1 MDPHQSTLRRNCN
14 SWNAINRNQLHLQTA
29 AGQLTWRLE
38 KLLTSNTHLNLEHL
52 TALLLLGVGAVLL
65 TLEGHTEYALFL
77 YGTLAG
83 YAFKNGVHT
92 NSAANPT
99 AKESSATGQ
108 TNQKPS
114 GAT

>member
-1 MDPHQSTLRRNCN
+1 M
-14 SWNAINRNQLHLQTA
+14 I
-29 AGQLTWRLE
+29 WRLE
-38 KLLTSNTHLNLEHL
+38 KLQTLNYEHL
-52 TALLLLGVGAVLL
+52 IALLLLGIGATLL
-65 TLEGHTEYALFL
+65 TLQGHIDYALFL